1 MRIEPSR
8 PGGGGGAAL
17 LAPRGKPWLAAATVF
32 YLTMLVV
39 GNLPGQAQAL
49 NQAFGDKLMHLSAY
63 ACLSG
68 AICLAVSRHKAAITL
83 ASIAVLGGLDE
94 VIQSFFPYR
103 SSDLADLLTDLTA
116 AVLAIALLSL
126 ANALVSARARKDA
139 GDANRSLPP
148 STRAHENH
156 HHR

>member
-8 PGGGGGAAL
+8 PGSNAATL
-17 LAPRGKPWLAAATVF
+17 FSPKGRLWLAAAAVF

-39 GNLPGQAQAL
+39 GNLPGKAQAL
-49 NQAFGDKLMHLSAY
+49 NQEFGDKVMHLSAY
-63 ACLSG
+63 ACLG
-68 AICLAVSRHKAAITL
+68 AAIHLAVSRHKAVITL
-83 ASIAVLGGLDE
+83 AGIAVLGGLDE

-126 ANALVSARARKDA
+126 AHTLANAWARKDTNNP
-139 GDANRSLPP
+139 DRSSPP